1 MSSGVDFDTN
11 EPYVISADNPT
22 PDDSSMDSDDC
33 TNHRQLKN
41 PPEMLLNDYEFT
53 HQQK

>member
-11 EPYVISADNPT
+11 EPYVISADHPT
-22 PDDSSMDSDDC
+22 PDDSSLDSDDYA
-33 TNHRQLKN
+33 NHKQVKN
-41 PPEMLLNDYEFT
+41 PPEMFLNGVEFT